1 MDARKSCYSCLFD
14 QSLKRRGKSMVPS
27 KKIIGKS
34 YMCMLAVLVF
44 SLSVLAQGDDKFQIY
59 GFSDM
64 TISKYFPEENSLVR
78 SIYRMDE
85 KANFSLDHVNLYTSF
100 RPNKHLRFLAELS
113 FQDEPVYFQDSVGQR
128 WVMPG
133 MPEFFIPGSD
143 SVWVTPKLAPKNKI
157 QRGIEFFDWGSF
169 SVERALF
176 SVYLNRY
183 FNFSFGKFITPA
195 GIWNVDHGSPV
206 IMTIS
211 QPTQY
216 SYAQIYPK
224 SQLGIMEDGKIFIG
238 DADLS
243 YSLYLSSGREN
254 QSLYSAKDLSVGGQL
269 RLNLPL
275 LDEFNVGFSGYTGRV
290 NTKLRYAVNTI
301 KNLMTFAIESKF
313 TDVDTFMYRENV
325 VGGDIRLSK
334 WRTTLQAELN
344 YQHITDHRKASNNT
358 SGTLAT
364 YVIGSVDAL
373 KKEALKITPYAYYE
387 YLKYL
392 DRSQNPLNNI
402 SVMSEGY
409 HKFMGGIN
417 FRAFTNYGIKLEY
430 NFTRLLMTESS
441 PDEEISGVGA
451 QFYIAF

>member
-1 MDARKSCYSCLFD
+1 
-14 QSLKRRGKSMVPS
+14 MVPS
-27 KKIIGKS
+27 KKMIGKS
-34 YMCMLAVLVF
+34 YTCILAVLAF
-44 SLSVLAQGDDKFQIY
+44 SLSAYTQGDDKFQIY

-64 TISKYFPEENSLVR
+64 TITKYFPEEKSIVR
-78 SIYRMDE
+78 SIDKMDE

-128 WVMPG
+128 WIMPA
-133 MPEFFIPGSD
+133 MPDFFIPESD

-157 QRGIEFFDWGSF
+157 QRGITIFDWGSF

-243 YSLYLSSGREN
+243 YSLYLSSGRDN
-254 QSLYSAKDLSVGGQL
+254 QSLYRVKDLSVGGQM

-275 LDEFNVGFSGYTGRV
+275 LDEFTIGFSGYTGRV
-290 NTKLRYAVNTI
+290 NTKLRYAVYTI
-301 KNLMTFAIESKF
+301 KDLATFAFESQF
-313 TDVDTFMYRENV
+313 TDIDTFKYRENV
-325 VGGDIRLSK
+325 VGGDIRLNK
-334 WRTTLQAELN
+334 WRTTLQAEVN
-344 YQHITDHRKASNNT
+344 YQHITDHRKSSNNT

-364 YVIGSVDAL
+364 YVIGSVDVL

-387 YLKYL
+387 YLKYG
-392 DRSQNPLNNI
+392 DRLQNPLNNI
-402 SVMSEGY
+402 TVMSDGY

-430 NFTRLLMTESS
+430 NFTKLLMPESS
-441 PDEEISGVGA
+441 SEEEISGVGA

>member
-1 MDARKSCYSCLFD
+1 MVV
-14 QSLKRRGKSMVPS
+14 LK
-27 KKIIGKS
+27 KKIGKS
-34 YMCMLAVLVF
+34 FKTALAVITC
-44 SLSVLAQGDDKFQIY
+44 SLSVFAQSDDKFQIY
-59 GFSDM
+59 GFADM
-64 TISKYFPEENSLVR
+64 AITKYFPEENSIVR
-78 SIYRMDE
+78 SIDKMDE

-113 FQDEPVYFQDSVGQR
+113 FQDEPVYFQDSVGLR
-128 WVMPG
+128 WVIPP
-133 MPEFFIPGSD
+133 MPELYFPGSD

-157 QRGIEFFDWGSF
+157 QRGITIFEWGSF

-183 FNFSFGKFITPA
+183 LNFTFGKFITPA

-243 YSLYLSSGREN
+243 YSIYFSSGRDN
-254 QSLYSAKDLSVGGQL
+254 QSLYNVKDLSVGGQL

-275 LDEFNVGFSGYTGRV
+275 LDEFNIGFSGYTGRV
-290 NTKLRYAVNTI
+290 NTKLRYAVYTI
-301 KNLMTFAIESKF
+301 KDLNNFAFSSQF
-313 TDVDTFMYRENV
+313 SDVDTFMYRENV

-334 WRTTLQAELN
+334 WRTTLQAEVN

-364 YVIGSVDAL
+364 YVIGSVDVL
-373 KKEALKITPYAYYE
+373 KKETVKITPYAYYE

-392 DRSQNPLNNI
+392 DRYQNPLNNI
-402 SVMSEGY
+402 TVMSDGY

-417 FRAFTNYGIKLEY
+417 FRAFTNYGVKLEY
-430 NFTRLLMTESS
+430 NFTKLIIPNL
-441 PDEEISGVGA
+441 DQEEIPGIGA